1 MNNPYDIKSHKF
13 ISNTTTINAKLHN
26 KYRHIKNSQSYFNE
40 KIVKHVMNQFGL
52 FNYSYRALKYSSLT
66 FKWSLLHVWTLKL
79 TWAFEKQ
86 KSIREW
92 EGQRV
97 WNGLLNRSL
106 YSVEWIHE
114 HQDWAFNA
122 ILLQNKFSFW
132 LPTESGSWAAVKRQQ
147 VSIKR

>member
-1 MNNPYDIKSHKF
+1 MNDPYDIKSHKF
-13 ISNTTTINAKLHN
+13 ISNTTTLNAKLHN

-106 YSVEWIHE
+106 
-114 HQDWAFNA
+114 
-122 ILLQNKFSFW
+122 
-132 LPTESGSWAAVKRQQ
+132 
-147 VSIKR
+147 